1 MQDSADATENHI
13 LAVVSG
19 TPLTDVPDDLF
30 IPPDALELLLDTF
43 NGPMDLL
50 LYLIRKQNIDILD
63 IPMTQITRQYMSYIS
78 LMEKQRLELAADYM
92 AMAAVLIEIKSRML
106 LPSRADENTDEIEE
120 DPRMALVRRLQLYE
134 QFQKAS
140 DWLDDLPR
148 CDRDFYAVSLSH
160 DHLDFAKP
168 HPQVEIKDLVLAMQ
182 GLVEKAGHLVS
193 HEISREPLSV
203 RERMNMVLEK
213 LQQNNGVDFG
223 MLYQQKELEMGVIV
237 SFLAVLELA
246 KQSLLSI
253 TQTRP
258 FGNIR
263 LMAIK
268 DE

>member
-1 MQDSADATENHI
+1 MQESAETTENNI

-19 TPLTDVPDDLF
+19 TPLTNVPEDLF

-78 LMEKQRLELAADYM
+78 LMEKRRLELAADYM

-106 LPSRADENTDEIEE
+106 LPSRADENAEEIEE
-120 DPRMALVRRLQLYE
+120 DPRMALVRRLQMYE

-148 CDRDFYAVSLSH
+148 CNRDFYTVSLNN
-160 DHLDFAKP
+160 DQMMMYKP
-168 HPQVEIKDLVLAMQ
+168 HPEVEIKDLVLAMQ
-182 GLVEKAGHLVS
+182 GLFEKASHQVS
-193 HEISREPLSV
+193 HQISREPLSV
-203 RERMNMVLEK
+203 RERMSMVLDK
-213 LQQNNGVDFG
+213 LQQNKWVDFG
-223 MLYQQKELEMGVIV
+223 MLYQRKESEMGVIV

-246 KQSLLSI
+246 KQSLLTI
-253 TQTRP
+253 TQTSP
-258 FGNIR
+258 FGNMR
-263 LMAIK
+263 LMAIR